1 MDENKKSTK
10 RFLVIY
16 SIAIFVFAVALIL
29 IASLSQMRINREA
42 DEIKARLTNAEILAA
57 DKQTRLDAVMT
68 ENSRLN
74 EQIKRL
80 QAENDTLKT
89 ENGTLT
95 LAKDTDAKRIA
106 AYQKLAE
113 MINYKRLGKTRSL
126 KNAIEAFEAGKYPE
140 CLNVADLEIYNS
152 IK

>member
-16 SIAIFVFAVALIL
+16 SIAIFVFAVSLIL
-29 IASLSQMRINREA
+29 IASFSQMRINREA
-42 DEIKARLTNAEILAA
+42 DAIKEKLTNAEILAA

-80 QAENDTLKT
+80 ETEKETLKT
-89 ENGTLT
+89 ENETLST
-95 LAKDTDAKRIA
+95 EKNTDVKRIA

-113 MINYKRLGKTRSL
+113 IINYKRLGETRVL
-126 KNAIEAFEAGKYPE
+126 KSAIEAFEAGKYPE

>member
-10 RFLVIY
+10 RFLIIY
-16 SIAIFVFAVALIL
+16 CIAIFVFAVSLIL
-29 IASLSQMRINREA
+29 IASISQMRINREA
-42 DEIKARLTNAEILAA
+42 DEIQERLTSAELLAA

-74 EQIKRL
+74 SQIKQLEIQKENLSSENEEL
-80 QAENDTLKT
+80 QAQKKID
-89 ENGTLT
+89 
-95 LAKDTDAKRIA
+95 DKRIA

-113 MINYKRLGKTRSL
+113 MINYKRLGKRAAL
-126 KNAIEAFEAGKYPE
+126 RNAITAFEEGGYAE
-140 CLNVADLEIYNS
+140 CLNVADLKIYNS

>member
-1 MDENKKSTK
+1 MEENKKSTK

-16 SIAIFVFAVALIL
+16 SAAIFIFAVALIL

-80 QAENDTLKT
+80 EEENDTLT
-89 ENGTLT
+89 S
-95 LAKDTDAKRIA
+95 AKDTDAKRIA

-113 MINYKRLGKTRSL
+113 MINYKRLGRTRSL
-126 KNAIEAFEAGKYPE
+126 ENAIEAFEEGKYPE
-140 CLNVADLEIYNS
+140 CLNVADLKIYNS

>member
-1 MDENKKSTK
+1 MDDNKKSTK

-16 SIAIFVFAVALIL
+16 CVAIFVFAVALIL

-42 DEIKARLTNAEILAA
+42 DEIQERLTNAEILAA

-74 EQIKRL
+74 DQIKRL
-80 QAENDTLKT
+80 EESKTAITAENETLKT
-89 ENGTLT
+89 EKTS
-95 LAKDTDAKRIA
+95 DAKRIA

-113 MINYKRLGKTRSL
+113 MVNFKRLGRKSAL
-126 KNAIEAFEAGKYPE
+126 KNAITAFEKGGYPA